1 MISVASF
8 HPKTR
13 EFAVEMSPAGTAVSE
28 LSVEALQLRVRQQEI
43 LGEFGVLALK
53 GASLPELLSHAA
65 RIAAEGLNAEF
76 GKILK
81 YMPAEGRFLVS
92 AGVGWEPGVV
102 GTATVGAD
110 IASPAGYALRTGQPV
125 ISNHL
130 ENEER
135 FRTPELLVEHGV
147 RRAMNVILQG
157 DGTPY
162 GVLEVD
168 SRSEGE
174 FNLNDIVFLQG
185 AANILGMAI
194 ERQRIEGNL
203 REALDRQHV
212 LLKEVNH
219 RVNNSLQIV
228 AGMLHLHASSAQ
240 SDDVRHELNEASSR
254 IAAIARAHQRLY
266 SSNQINVLDLGA
278 YLRDVCQDLEES
290 MPGCRIAV
298 DAGDGIQI
306 ATDRAIPAALL
317 VNELVTNTAKYAYPA
332 GQGRAWVT
340 LSRGPVDT
348 IAIAVRD
355 EGAGLPP
362 DFDLKSKRRLGMR
375 LVNAFAHQL
384 QGDLQVRRL
393 QPGTEFLLTIPLTPQ
408 A

>member
-1 MISVASF
+1 
-8 HPKTR
+8 
-13 EFAVEMSPAGTAVSE
+13 
-28 LSVEALQLRVRQQEI
+28 
-43 LGEFGVLALK
+43 
-53 GASLPELLSHAA
+53 LLNHAA
-65 RIAAEGLNAEF
+65 RYAAEGLNAEF

-102 GTATVGAD
+102 GTATIGAD
-110 IASPAGYALRTGQPV
+110 TASPAGYALRTGQPV

-135 FRTPELLVEHGV
+135 FRTPELLVVHGI

-168 SRSEGE
+168 SRLEGE
-174 FNLNDIVFLQG
+174 FNVNDIVFLQG

-194 ERQRIEGNL
+194 ERQRIESSL
-203 REALDRQHV
+203 REALDRQQV

-228 AGMLHLHASSAQ
+228 AGMLHLHSASSQ
-240 SDDVRHELNEASSR
+240 SDEVRDELNEASSR

-266 SSNQINVLDLGA
+266 SSNQIHVLDLGA
-278 YLRDVCQDLEES
+278 YLRDVCHDLEAS
-290 MPGCRIAV
+290 MPDCKIDVGT
-298 DAGDGIQI
+298 DDGIEI

-317 VNELVTNTAKYAYPA
+317 VSELITNVAKYAYPA
-332 GQGRAWVT
+332 GHSRAWVA
-340 LSRGPVDT
+340 LSRGPEDT
-348 IAIAVRD
+348 ITISVRD

-362 DFDLKSKRRLGMR
+362 DFDIHSKRRLGMR
-375 LVNAFAHQL
+375 LVNAFATQL
-384 QGDLQVRRL
+384 QGDFQFRRRD
-393 QPGTEFLLTIPLTPQ
+393 PGTEFLLTIPLKPQ

>member
-278 YLRDVCQDLEES
+278 YLRDVCHDLEES

>member
-13 EFAVEMSPAGTAVSE
+13 EFAVELSPAGTAVSE

-194 ERQRIEGNL
+194 ERQRIEGDL

-278 YLRDVCQDLEES
+278 YLRDVCHDLEES

>member
-81 YMPAEGRFLVS
+81 YMPAEGRFLIS

-278 YLRDVCQDLEES
+278 YLRDVCHDLEES
-290 MPGCRIAV
+290 MPGCRISV

>member
-81 YMPAEGRFLVS
+81 YMPAEGRFLIS

-278 YLRDVCQDLEES
+278 YLRDVCHDLEES

>member
-13 EFAVEMSPAGTAVSE
+13 EFAVELSPAGTAVSE

-278 YLRDVCQDLEES
+278 YLRDVCHDLEES